1 MSLTSLFAG
10 FYSRHLGVAGKKKA
24 GGGLGL
30 TEEEDHVV
38 DDSLREDAPPS
49 VAIQHQVPTMNDY
62 KASYVLFNVLSL
74 FINNL

>member
-10 FYSRHLGVAGKKKA
+10 FYSRHLGVAGKKKV

-30 TEEEDHVV
+30 AEEDHVV

-49 VAIQHQVPTMNDY
+49 VAIQRQVPTLNDY
-62 KASYVLFNVLSL
+62 RASYVLFNVLSL
-74 FINNL
+74 FINTL